1 MILYH
6 NEDIRNN
13 YSERWDGWDLMKN
26 AQRMAVS
33 GNSLLVVVL
42 MLILL
47 DCRSSWADYKIVLR
61 TDSPYSAIRILDKDD
76 GLRYMVFGGSEQTA
90 MRLGDPDYLH
100 YSYARSV
107 MAGFAFLQ
115 KPVKNI
121 LTLGLGGGSE
131 QQFIA
136 RRFKDVT
143 IDIFEIDPVVVDLAQ
158 KYFNFSP
165 GAHGHVS
172 IGDARR
178 LLRKSNKKYDL
189 IILDAYKAVGIP
201 FHLTTREFVE
211 LVKQHV
217 GPGGVA
223 VFHLWAEKYNKYL
236 QSQIKTIADVFPRS
250 YIFFDNDVSYII
262 FAARQGEWLSKEEVV
277 ARGKKIAVERDFSFD
292 LEKLIIEQYVPAS
305 RIVADELEGQILT
318 DDFAPVNLLRHKSVQ

>member
-1 MILYH
+1 MSFG
-6 NEDIRNN
+6 NN
-13 YSERWDGWDLMKN
+13 YK
-26 AQRMAVS
+26 
-33 GNSLLVVVL
+33 
-42 MLILL
+42 
-47 DCRSSWADYKIVLR
+47 
-61 TDSPYSAIRILDKDD
+61 
-76 GLRYMVFGGSEQTA
+76 QTV
-90 MRLGDPDYLH
+90 MRLADPDYLFFP
-100 YSYARSV
+100 YTRSV

-136 RRFKDVT
+136 GRFKDVT

-172 IGDARR
+172 VGDARR

-189 IILDAYKAVGIP
+189 IILDAYKAGEIP

-217 GPGGVA
+217 SPGGVA
-223 VFHLWAEKYNKYL
+223 VFHLWEEQLNKYF
-236 QSQIKTIADVFPRS
+236 QSQIKTIADIFPRS
-250 YIFFDNDVSYII
+250 YSFYAGAGSYII

-277 ARGKKIAVERDFSFD
+277 ERGKKIAVERDFPFD

>member
-1 MILYH
+1 MSG
-6 NEDIRNN
+6 RG
-13 YSERWDGWDLMKN
+13 YSLF
-26 AQRMAVS
+26 
-33 GNSLLVVVL
+33 VVVL
-42 MLILL
+42 MLLLL
-47 DCRSSWADYKIVLR
+47 DCRSSWADYKTVLT
-61 TDSPYSAIRILDKDD
+61 TDSAYSAIRILDKDD
-76 GLRYMVFGGSEQTA
+76 GLRHMLFGGYTQTV
-90 MRLGDPDYLH
+90 MRLGDPDYL
-100 YSYARSV
+100 YYAYVRSV

-115 KPVKNI
+115 KPAKNI

-136 RRFKDVT
+136 GRFKDVT

-165 GAHGHVS
+165 GTHGHVS

-189 IILDAYKAVGIP
+189 IILDAYKAGAIP

-217 GPGGVA
+217 SPGGVA
-223 VFHLWAEKYNKYL
+223 AFHLWEEKVNKYL
-236 QSQIKTIADVFPRS
+236 QNQIKTIADVFPRT
-250 YIFFDNDVSYII
+250 YIFNTGEGSYII
-262 FAARQGEWLSKEEVV
+262 FAARQSKWLSKEEVV
-277 ARGKKIAVERDFSFD
+277 ARGKKIAVERVFPFD
-292 LEKLIIEQYVPAS
+292 LEKLITEQYGPAS